1 MEFARYLKYDTSQDS
16 LMPIIKQIGDIK
28 QTEPLLSWARN
39 NYTIFDL
46 DLTDVDIEKA
56 YLETVKFIRW
66 YNTII
71 L

>member
-1 MEFARYLKYDTSQDS
+1 
-16 LMPIIKQIGDIK
+16 MPIIKQIGDIK